1 LRASLLSRLRA
12 QGTATWLVAIALLL
26 SVWASTAELGAEA
39 IEQAFQ
45 RALVGYAIARG
56 LNGAISVAQGT
67 EVAVQPAGVGVN
79 FAPGEILDPIN
90 DLIER
95 FSWIMMLSASS
106 LGVQRVLLTMSGWW
120 GALAVLALLGVGW
133 LAVRVWRGD
142 SASEAAGA
150 AGRPGGTG
158 LAATGLSG
166 ALGRTF
172 LFLVVLRLA
181 MPAVVL
187 ANEAVYRLFLASD
200 YQAAS
205 VELERAREAI
215 GAINEDVAAE
225 KRPLTSGE
233 AGPGLF
239 DRARGAWQQAM
250 QSIDIEARLDDYTR
264 AAETVS
270 ENTIRLIVV
279 FVMQTVVF
287 PLLFLAVLWGV
298 LKRLVRGP

>member
-1 LRASLLSRLRA
+1 
-12 QGTATWLVAIALLL
+12 VAIALLL
-26 SVWASTAELGAEA
+26 SLWASTAQIGSEA

-45 RALVGYAIARG
+45 RALIGYAIARG

-67 EVAVQPAGVGVN
+67 EVAVQPAGIGVN

-90 DLIER
+90 DLVER

-120 GALAVLALLGVGW
+120 GALLLLALLGGAW
-133 LAVRVWRGD
+133 LALRVWRGRQVAQA
-142 SASEAAGA
+142 SATAPA
-150 AGRPGGTG
+150 PGIGPG
-158 LAATGLSG
+158 SGLSA

-187 ANEAVYRLFLASD
+187 ANDAVYRVFLAPD

-215 GAINEDVAAE
+215 GAINEDVAAQ

-233 AGPGLF
+233 SAPGLF
-239 DRARGAWQQAM
+239 DRARGVWQQAM
-250 QSIDIEARLDDYTR
+250 QSVDIEARLDDYTQ

-298 LKRLVRGP
+298 LKRVARA